1 MNAPT
6 DLKPLTIDV
15 VSDVVCPWC
24 FIGKQRLEKAIALS
38 DVPVAVRWHP
48 FQLDPTIP
56 PEGKSRR
63 DYLEGKFGT
72 AERIAELHRNI
83 AAAGASEGIDF
94 AFDKI
99 EVSPNTLDAHRLI
112 RWAAE
117 DGRANG
123 KQEAVV
129 DALFRAYFLEGR
141 DIGNHAVLAEIAE
154 AAGMDRARI
163 AERLA
168 TDEDRHEVAAE
179 IASAQRIGVT
189 GVPTF
194 IIASRYGVV
203 GAQAPATLSQAF
215 AEAAKAAAEEETAA
229 S

>member
-1 MNAPT
+1 MNAST
-6 DLKPLTIDV
+6 GLKPLAIDV

-24 FIGKQRLEKAIALS
+24 FVGKQRLEKAIAMS

-63 DYLEGKFGT
+63 DYLEAKFGT
-72 AERIAELHRNI
+72 GGRIEEMHERLAELGR
-83 AAAGASEGIDF
+83 AEGIDF

-99 EVSPNTLDAHRLI
+99 KVSPNTLDAHRLI

-117 DGRANG
+117 DGR
-123 KQEAVV
+123 QEAVV

-141 DIGNHAVLAEIAE
+141 DIGDRAVLADIAE
-154 AAGMDRARI
+154 GAGMDRARV

-168 TDEDRHEVAAE
+168 TDEDRREVSAE
-179 IASAQRIGVT
+179 IVSAQKIGVT
-189 GVPTF
+189 GVPTY

-203 GAQAPATLSQAF
+203 GAQAPATLAQAF
-215 AEAAKAAAEEETAA
+215 AEAAKAEAEKGPA
-229 S
+229 

>member
-6 DLKPLTIDV
+6 SLKPLAIDV

-24 FIGKQRLEKAIALS
+24 FVGKQRLEKAIAMS

-63 DYLEGKFGT
+63 DYLEAKFGT
-72 AERIAELHRNI
+72 GGRIEEMHERLTELGR
-83 AAAGASEGIDF
+83 AEGIDF

-99 EVSPNTLDAHRLI
+99 KVSPNTLDAHRLI

-117 DGRANG
+117 DGR
-123 KQEAVV
+123 QEAVV

-141 DIGNHAVLAEIAE
+141 DIGDRAVLAEIA
-154 AAGMDRARI
+154 AGAGMDRARV

-168 TDEDRHEVAAE
+168 TDEDRREVSAE
-179 IASAQRIGVT
+179 IVSAQKIGVT
-189 GVPTF
+189 GVPTY

-203 GAQAPATLSQAF
+203 GAQAPATLAQAF
-215 AEAAKAAAEEETAA
+215 AEAAKAEAEEGPA

>member
-6 DLKPLTIDV
+6 SLKPLAIDV

-24 FIGKQRLEKAIALS
+24 FVGKQRLEKAIAMS
-38 DVPVAVRWHP
+38 NVPVAVRWHP

-63 DYLEGKFGT
+63 DYLEAKFGT
-72 AERIAELHRNI
+72 GGRIEEMHERLTELGR
-83 AAAGASEGIDF
+83 AEGIDF

-99 EVSPNTLDAHRLI
+99 KVSPNTLDAHRLI

-117 DGRANG
+117 DGR
-123 KQEAVV
+123 QDAVV

-141 DIGNHAVLAEIAE
+141 NIGDRAVLAEIA
-154 AAGMDRARI
+154 ATAGMDRARV

-168 TDEDRHEVAAE
+168 TDDDRREVGAE
-179 IASAQRIGVT
+179 IVSAQKIGVT
-189 GVPTF
+189 GVPTY

-203 GAQAPATLSQAF
+203 GAQAPATLAQAF
-215 AEAAKAAAEEETAA
+215 AEAAKAVAEEGPA

>member
-1 MNAPT
+1 MNVAT
-6 DLKPLTIDV
+6 NLKPLVIDV
-15 VSDVVCPWC
+15 VSDAVCPWC
-24 FIGKQRLEKAIALS
+24 FIGKRRLEKAIALS

-63 DYLEGKFGT
+63 AYLEAKFGT
-72 AERIAELHRNI
+72 AERIAELHANI
-83 AAAGASEGIDF
+83 EAAGASEGIDF

-99 EVSPNTLDAHRLI
+99 KVSPNTLDAHRLI

-117 DGRANG
+117 HGR
-123 KQEAVV
+123 QEAVV
-129 DALFRAYFLEGR
+129 EALFRAYFLEGR
-141 DIGNHAVLAEIAE
+141 DIGDREVLAELA
-154 AAGMDRARI
+154 ANAGMDRARV

-168 TDEDRHEVAAE
+168 SDEDRREVSAE
-179 IASAQRIGVT
+179 IASAQQIGVT

-203 GAQAPATLSQAF
+203 GAQAPATLAQAF
-215 AEAAKAAAEEETAA
+215 AEAAAAVAAEGNPA